1 MSELEFVQGGEL
13 KSPRSNRMAQSASEL
28 HAACPLE
35 DDRQADLKYLLQS
48 QDTIDG
54 VIGFFQLCESSNVHI
69 VGSNDAVYSSAKY
82 KMLCQMIQDGR
93 IPQGTPLHFFTRNL
107 GLRHQLIKIVS
118 EM

>member
-1 MSELEFVQGGEL
+1 MSELEFVQGGEI

-28 HAACPLE
+28 HAAYPLE

-48 QDTIDG
+48 QDTIEG
-54 VIGFFQLCESSNVHI
+54 MVGFFRMCNDSDVHI
-69 VGSNDAVYSSAKY
+69 VGSNDTVYNSGKY
-82 KMLCQMIQDGR
+82 MMLCEMIRDGK
-93 IPQGTPLHFFTRNL
+93 IPQGASLNFFTRNL